1 MKPLALFLA
10 GTNGSGKSSLRDLTL
25 DFKNEFIIID
35 PDKITKENGGNNVLG
50 GRKVIELFK
59 ECINNKKSF
68 VIETTLSGKS
78 VLNRLKEA
86 KNAGFKVEMVYVG
99 LDSVDLNIQRVANRV
114 AKGGHNIPTEDII
127 KRYNSSRENLIKSI
141 NLLDKLEI
149 YDNTNNVEL
158 NFAVKNN
165 EIIYVNKNSKQWVLD
180 IKESIEIKL
189 LKDSFSENMKK
200 LNNDFTDIFSNSDDD
215 KATQENKNSSVKK
228 QR

>member
-50 GRKVIELFK
+50 GKKVIELFK

-86 KNAGFKVEMVYVG
+86 KNAGFKVEMIYVG
-99 LDSVDLNIQRVANRV
+99 LDNVDLNIQRVANRV
-114 AKGGHNIPTEDII
+114 AKGGHNIPTDAII
-127 KRYNSSRENLIKSI
+127 KRYNSSRENLIQCI

-149 YDNTNNVEL
+149 YDNTHIMEL
-158 NFAVKNN
+158 NLAVEDS
-165 EIIYVNKNSKQWVLD
+165 EIKYFNDNAKQWILD
-180 IKESIEIKL
+180 IKNNIENIL
-189 LKDSFSENMKK
+189 LRK
-200 LNNDFTDIFSNSDDD
+200 
-215 KATQENKNSSVKK
+215 
-228 QR
+228 

>member
-25 DFKNEFIIID
+25 DFKNEFIIMD

-50 GRKVIELFK
+50 GKKVIELFK

-86 KNAGFKVEMVYVG
+86 KNAGFKVEMIYVG
-99 LDSVDLNIQRVANRV
+99 LDNVDLNIQRVANRV
-114 AKGGHNIPTEDII
+114 AKGGHNIPTDAII
-127 KRYNSSRENLIKSI
+127 KRYNSSRENLIQCI

-149 YDNTNNVEL
+149 YDNTHIMEL
-158 NFAVKNN
+158 NLAIEDS
-165 EIIYVNKNSKQWVLD
+165 EIKYFNDNAKQWILD
-180 IKESIEIKL
+180 IKNNIENIL
-189 LKDSFSENMKK
+189 LRK
-200 LNNDFTDIFSNSDDD
+200 
-215 KATQENKNSSVKK
+215 
-228 QR
+228 

>member
-50 GRKVIELFK
+50 GKKVIELFK

-86 KNAGFKVEMVYVG
+86 KNAGFKVEMIYVG
-99 LDSVDLNIQRVANRV
+99 LDNVDLNIQRVANRV
-114 AKGGHNIPTEDII
+114 AKGGHNIPTDAII

-141 NLLDKLEI
+141 NLLNKLEI
-149 YDNTNNVEL
+149 YDN
-158 NFAVKNN
+158 A
-165 EIIYVNKNSKQWVLD
+165 KQWILD
-180 IKESIEIKL
+180 IKDNIKNIF
-189 LKDSFSENMKK
+189 KH
-200 LNNDFTDIFSNSDDD
+200 FTVI
-215 KATQENKNSSVKK
+215 VM
-228 QR
+228 

>member
-25 DFKNEFIIID
+25 DFKNEFIIMD

-50 GRKVIELFK
+50 GKKVIELFK

-86 KNAGFKVEMVYVG
+86 KNAGFKVEMIYVG
-99 LDSVDLNIQRVANRV
+99 LDNVDLNIQRVANRV
-114 AKGGHNIPTEDII
+114 AKGGHNIPTDAII
-127 KRYNSSRENLIKSI
+127 KRYNSSRENLIQCI

-149 YDNTNNVEL
+149 YDNTHIMEL
-158 NFAVKNN
+158 NLAIEDS
-165 EIIYVNKNSKQWVLD
+165 EIKYFNDNAKQCILD
-180 IKESIEIKL
+180 IKNNIENIL
-189 LKDSFSENMKK
+189 LRK
-200 LNNDFTDIFSNSDDD
+200 
-215 KATQENKNSSVKK
+215 
-228 QR
+228 

>member
-1 MKPLALFLA
+1 MKPLALFVA
-10 GTNGSGKSSLRDLTL
+10 GTNGSGKSSLRGILNFNTKL
-25 DFKNEFIIID
+25 VIID
-35 PDKITKENGGNNVLG
+35 PDEITKENGGNNTLG
-50 GRKVIELFK
+50 GRKVIELFR
-59 ECINNKKSF
+59 ECINSKKSF
-68 VIETTLSGKS
+68 VMETTLSGKS

-86 KNAGFKVEMVYVG
+86 KNAGFKIKMIYVG

-114 AKGGHNIPTEDII
+114 AKGGHNIPTEAII

-189 LKDSFSENMKK
+189 SKDSFSENMKK
-200 LNNDFTDIFSNSDDD
+200 LNNDFTDIFTNSDDE
-215 KATQENKNSSVKK
+215 KNTQEDKNSSVKK